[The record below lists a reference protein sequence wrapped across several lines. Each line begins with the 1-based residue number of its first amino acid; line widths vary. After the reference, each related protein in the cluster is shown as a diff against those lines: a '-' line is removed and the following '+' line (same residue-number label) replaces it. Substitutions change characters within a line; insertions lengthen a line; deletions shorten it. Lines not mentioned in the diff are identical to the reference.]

1 MLLLKFLEKA
11 WRRNQGKNLIFVNY
25 FEITVNFKAIY
36 VSQFFGL
43 VNKGNFCNIWKDENV
58 KQIILPNEHILL

>member
-1 MLLLKFLEKA
+1 M
-11 WRRNQGKNLIFVNY
+11 IFVNY